1 MSLGQSPSIRRPF
14 AYIRILVFCL
24 ALLPALV
31 LAQAGE
37 PVALAVLV
45 DPDGTETIE
54 RISAPARAHEFI
66 EVTNGF
72 SAGYTRKVHWFRFTL
87 GASAH
92 DNAPI
97 WLVAHPPYLDD
108 LRLFVPDSSRPNG
121 FEVRRA
127 GDHLPFSAR
136 EIPYRGFVFTLRPNH
151 EQSQTYYMRLE
162 TSSTSVLSLTRW
174 SPKDFQDSATLEYG
188 LFGLFYGVIV
198 MIILINLWPSLWR
211 TEALFRYY
219 LIYLGTTV
227 LNLLSTNGFVGQY
240 LLPEMPLLENAWTS
254 VSTLLL
260 LASAARFYQLV
271 LEVTDKNPALH
282 IFYRFMWWFSLLCI
296 PVALLGYYTEAVR
309 IAMAFAVVLTL
320 ISLCRSLALV
330 HTRRAG
336 ATFVALACASGLFG
350 SLAGVL
356 TLLGILP
363 GNFWLRHG
371 FQTGTLGTVLAFH
384 LALSARFRIQEQ
396 EHRNALDRA
405 ARAEFRA
412 EQAHS
417 ARTQQQQFMAML
429 SHELRTPLAMIQGA
443 AHGLKLLDAT
453 ANPETSKRHGR
464 IQRGI
469 DRITDML
476 NQLLTSDRVDDEG
489 LVAQIEEADLT
500 EACGQ
505 VVSGIES
512 QQRVQFNADFAI
524 RARVDIALFQIVVGN
539 LLDNALKYSPAGSPV
554 ALSVVESENAVHV
567 RVDDHGKGVP
577 EELVQSLFLRYIRG
591 SSQGDI
597 PGTGLGLYIVRK
609 IAHLHGGEVSLERNA
624 HGGCCF
630 RVTFPR
636 QPVADSPN
644 P

>member
-1 MSLGQSPSIRRPF
+1 MSQGQLASFRLSFAFIRT
-14 AYIRILVFCL
+14 LVFCL
-24 ALLPALV
+24 ALLPALA

-54 RISAPARAHEFI
+54 RISTPARAHEFV

-87 GASAH
+87 GASTH

-97 WLVAHPPYLDD
+97 LLVAHPPYLDD
-108 LRLFVPDSSRPNG
+108 LRLFVPDSTRPNG

-136 EIPYRGFVFTLRPNH
+136 EIPYRGFVFALRPDL

-174 SPKDFQDSATLEYG
+174 TPKDFQDSATLEYG

-211 TEALFRYY
+211 TEAVFRYY

-227 LNLLSTNGFVGQY
+227 LNVLSANGFVGQY
-240 LLPEMPLLENAWTS
+240 LLPKMPLLADSWTS
-254 VSTLLL
+254 VTTMLV

-282 IFYRFMWWFSLLCI
+282 IFYRFMSWFPLLGI
-296 PVALLGYYTEAVR
+296 PVALMGYYTEAVR
-309 IAMAFAVVLTL
+309 IGMTLVVALTL
-320 ISLCRSLALV
+320 ISLYRSLSLV
-330 HTRRAG
+330 RSRRAG

-363 GNFWLRHG
+363 GNFWLLHG
-371 FQTGTLGTVLAFH
+371 FQAGTLGTVLAFH
-384 LALSARFRIQEQ
+384 LALSARFRTQEQ
-396 EHRNALDRA
+396 EHRNALERA
-405 ARAEFRA
+405 ARAEISA

-443 AHGLKLLDAT
+443 AHGLKLLDAD
-453 ANPETSKRHGR
+453 AKPEATKRHGR

-489 LVAQIEEADLT
+489 LVAQIEETDLT
-500 EACGQ
+500 EACRQ
-505 VVSGIES
+505 VVNGLES
-512 QQRVQFNADFAI
+512 QQRVQFNAGVGI

-577 EELVQSLFLRYIRG
+577 EELVKNLFLRYIRG
-591 SSQGDI
+591 SSLGDI

-609 IAHLHGGEVSLERNA
+609 IARLHGGEVCLDRNA

-630 RVTFPR
+630 TVTFPR

-644 P
+644 S